1 MEADQ
6 SMPETKCFNATTPDW
21 APLERAVKLA
31 GLPRKTSGEFMWMG
45 EWAQGEHSYKH
56 IVTRKYA
63 RLRIDTPLTE
73 AAAAVFSA
81 TDLIPTKEADHA

>member
-1 MEADQ
+1 
-6 SMPETKCFNATTPDW
+6 MPETKCFNAITPDW

-31 GLPRKTSGEFMWMG
+31 GLPRETCGEFMWIG

-63 RLRIDTPLTE
+63 TLRIDTSLTE
-73 AAAAVFSA
+73 AAAAVCGA
-81 TDLIPTKEADHA
+81 IAHIPTKEVSRA